1 MMGSFDYT
9 LKNKNMRPQKGT
21 ALTWVVFATLT
32 VVAFGA
38 LWAIQ
43 NKPQPPVPPVE
54 KTEEAPKKPFKGFA
68 KETLTPEKQAELDNE
83 ALNAALRSGAGC
95 EAIQFDE
102 GMRQRCLDTQ
112 AYDQALRNLDEGR
125 CAEIKDAAMRTDCLD
140 RVYSALSGQT
150 LDLAL
155 CDKIVNAELKQQC
168 KDRIQASMGRSAT
181 SAKDCEGIVDA
192 RLRQGCLDDFMLA
205 SSVRNLSLESC
216 GSIQNSELKSRCSE
230 TVAKN
235 QQVLELGKSQ
245 MIRQY
250 QSAQATLA
258 GCGEQAC
265 KDEANFNLAA
275 EKKDLAYCNAIVDST
290 LRKNCF
296 ETQGAAINKYY
307 MRLATAK
314 KDATLCSK
322 ILDAELRAS
331 CMTFAQ

>member
-1 MMGSFDYT
+1 
-9 LKNKNMRPQKGT
+9 MRSQKGA
-21 ALTWVVFATLT
+21 ALSWIVFATLT
-32 VVAFGA
+32 VGAFAA
-38 LWAIQ
+38 LWAVQ
-43 NKPQPPVPPVE
+43 SRPQAPVAPVVE
-54 KTEEAPKKPFKGFA
+54 TQETPEKPFKGFA

-102 GMRQRCLDTQ
+102 VMRQRCLDTQ
-112 AYDQALRNLDEGR
+112 AYDLALRNLDEKR

-150 LDLAL
+150 FDLAL
-155 CDKIVNAELKQQC
+155 CEKIVNAELKQQC

-192 RLRQGCLDDFMLA
+192 KLRQGCLDDFTLA
-205 SSVRNLSLESC
+205 SSVQNLSLESC
-216 GSIQNSELKSRCSE
+216 GSILNSELKSRCSE
-230 TVAKN
+230 TVTKN
-235 QQVLELGKSQ
+235 LQVLELGKNQ
-245 MIRQY
+245 MVRQY
-250 QSAQATLA
+250 QSTQAALA
-258 GCGEQAC
+258 GCVEQAC
-265 KDEANFNLAA
+265 KDEANFSLAA
-275 EKKDLAYCNAIVDST
+275 EKKDLAYCNAIVDPS
-290 LRKNCF
+290 LKKNCVD
-296 ETQGAAINKYY
+296 TQGAAINKYY